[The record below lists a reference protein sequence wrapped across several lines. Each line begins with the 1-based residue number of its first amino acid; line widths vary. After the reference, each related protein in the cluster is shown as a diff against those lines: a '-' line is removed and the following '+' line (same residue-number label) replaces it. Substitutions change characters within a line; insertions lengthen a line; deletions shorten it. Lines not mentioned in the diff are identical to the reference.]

1 MFSIKAGAAIS
12 KSKNHA
18 ALILILPELL
28 ESSGNDKLNKTFK
41 IPAKSLAEN
50 VISLIKHINNI
61 TGVPLFVS
69 SLFSWSVSNK

>member
-12 KSKNHA
+12 KSKNHV

-61 TGVPLFVS
+61 TVVPLFVS
-69 SLFSWSVSNK
+69 SLFS